1 MGPKAKKEK
10 SENSVK
16 VPKEKKVK
24 IEKPVEEVK
33 EEGE

>member
-10 SENSVK
+10 SENSIK

-24 IEKPVEEVK
+24 IEKPAE
-33 EEGE
+33 